1 MSVNPELAMPAPKFA
16 TQRDL
21 SRPTR
26 GGRAAAFGEH
36 WLGQPFMPAQRL
48 IADVAGELNPDGTP
62 AYPLVVVTE
71 PRQAGK
77 THLDMSLAGERCL
90 SVPGFRS
97 WQTAQTG
104 GDARDAFLK
113 FADENVAG
121 RPLAHLVKVLRGN
134 GHEVMKFPNLSTM
147 RPHPP
152 TESAMHGKQ
161 SDRNGVD
168 EAWAFDEDEGKALM
182 QAIAPTQLTRRGAQ
196 TFIWSAGGTAASTWL
211 AALVA
216 RGRAGDPNIAYFEW
230 GIPDDLPLD
239 DLEAIAHYHPAF
251 GHTINLAAIRNLRT
265 ILEDDSEFARAVG
278 NRWTEV
284 IGGAIPADD
293 WEGART
299 TWAIPVGA
307 PVGYGTARAADGSQV
322 VTAVAGLVDGVPV
335 VEILDVTTPHQAA
348 AGVAAWAHDGPLA
361 VDPSGAS
368 APLAS
373 ELVKLQTGQEW
384 DLSEPPATTIA
395 EGNLLLV
402 SSRDYSAACA
412 NVVDALKPRGI
423 RYRQHPDLDAAVA
436 VAGKQKLGSDGGFV
450 WAHSAGGAPI
460 AALKAAT
467 LALWAV
473 GHRPRTA
480 PAPLTAFSG
489 AAQ

>member
-1 MSVNPELAMPAPKFA
+1 MIDQARAMPAPKYA
-16 TQRDL
+16 TKRNPE
-21 SRPTR
+21 RPTR
-26 GGRAAAFGEH
+26 GGRAAAFGEF

-48 IADVAGELNPDGTP
+48 IANVAGELNPDGTP

-113 FADENVAG
+113 FADENVAN
-121 RPLAHLVKVLRGN
+121 RPLAQLVRVLRGN
-134 GHEVMKFPNLSTM
+134 GHEVMKFPNGSTM

-211 AALVA
+211 ARLVA

-239 DLEAIAHYHPAF
+239 DLEAIAHYHPAY
-251 GHTINLAAIRNLRT
+251 GHTINLASIRNLRT
-265 ILEDDSEFARAVG
+265 QLEDDSEFARAAG

-284 IGGAIPADD
+284 IGGAIPSDD
-293 WEGART
+293 WEAART
-299 TWAIPVGA
+299 SWEIPAGA
-307 PVGYGTARAADGSQV
+307 PVGYGAARAADGSQV
-322 VTAVAGLVDGVPV
+322 VTAVAGLVEGIPV
-335 VEILDVTTPHQAA
+335 VEILDVLTTAHKAA

-361 VDPSGAS
+361 VDPAGAS
-368 APLAS
+368 APLAADLAKLVAGT
-373 ELVKLQTGQEW
+373 ELETW
-384 DLSEPPATTIA
+384 DPCQQVLAD
-395 EGNLLLV
+395 GRLLLV
-402 SSRDYSAACA
+402 SPRDYSAACA
-412 NVVDALKPRGI
+412 NVADALKPRGI
-423 RYRQHPDLDAAVA
+423 RYRPHPDLDAAVK
-436 VAGKQKLGSDGGFV
+436 VAGKQKLGGDGGFV
-450 WAHSAGGAPI
+450 WAHANGTAPI

-473 GHRPRTA
+473 GHRPRQA
-480 PAPLTAFSG
+480 PAPITVLSG
-489 AAQ
+489 GRR